1 MKKFRI
7 SVIGIV
13 LVMCLVLQLVI
24 VVPASA
30 DGDLVLPVII
40 RDFHGVGWGNPGGDG
55 YYEHPDFEAGPI
67 QSDPGIVQTTLGLD
81 SKPVYAGQTGNP
93 TTHGQTAFD
102 QWYRD
107 TANVNMRQETSLTFT
122 WDSSKYVYNSSSFF
136 PIDGDLLGNDGR
148 GHNYHFTMELHSSFT
163 YVGGET
169 FSFTGDDDVWVFI
182 NNELVIDLGGVHAA
196 MSDSV
201 DLDTLGLIVGET
213 YDFDLFFAERHT
225 TESNFKAETT
235 IVLEDD
241 GDEEEPPV
249 VEVGGNVS
257 DINKASLLAPWV
269 ALTAILAIGTT
280 LIVRRYRVKS

>member
-1 MKKFRI
+1 
-7 SVIGIV
+7 
-13 LVMCLVLQLVI
+13 
-24 VVPASA
+24 
-30 DGDLVLPVII
+30 
-40 RDFHGVGWGNPGGDG
+40 
-55 YYEHPDFEAGPI
+55 
-67 QSDPGIVQTTLGLD
+67 
-81 SKPVYAGQTGNP
+81 
-93 TTHGQTAFD
+93 
-102 QWYRD
+102 
-107 TANVNMRQETSLTFT
+107 
-122 WDSSKYVYNSSSFF
+122 
-136 PIDGDLLGNDGR
+136 
-148 GHNYHFTMELHSSFT
+148 MELHSSFT